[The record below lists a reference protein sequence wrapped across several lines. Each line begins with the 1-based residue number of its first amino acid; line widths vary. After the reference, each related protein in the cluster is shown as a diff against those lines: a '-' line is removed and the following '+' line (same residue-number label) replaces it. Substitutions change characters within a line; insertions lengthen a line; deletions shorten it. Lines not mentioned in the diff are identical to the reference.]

1 MSFVCFMNIITSIW
15 VLVLLFLLL
24 VPTVTTVLIISG
36 FSNIHIVVA
45 NHVIMSVM
53 VVVII
58 FVVLSKNLKLV
69 FVVFSAIATCN

>member
-1 MSFVCFMNIITSIW
+1 MNIITSIW

-36 FSNIHIVVA
+36 FSNIRIVVA

-58 FVVLSKNLKLV
+58 YVVLSKNLKLV

>member
-1 MSFVCFMNIITSIW
+1 MNIITSIW

-24 VPTVTTVLIISG
+24 VPTVATVLIISG